1 MSVLDAVRDHV
12 AEHHDGM
19 LFDLVFAIA
28 WVTVVSL
35 LFKGFDA
42 PESVY
47 YAALASGVVAYYGF
61 VYSMQAAKAQQ

>member
-35 LFKGFDA
+35 LFEGFDA
-42 PESVY
+42 PELVY
-47 YAALASGVVAYYGF
+47 YGALAAGVVAYYGF
-61 VYSMQAAKAQQ
+61 AFSLQAARENQ